1 MVTSWLARVAG
12 CADPTCSEVWR
23 LLLSS
28 VIFHVVLLISLI
40 SLNILII
47 LSYISSNT
55 TRSKQ
60 MATRRNKFIKLSG
73 GFHSVFRKISK
84 HFCGMRDCRC
94 GGIHRNL
101 IAEECNG

>member
-1 MVTSWLARVAG
+1 
-12 CADPTCSEVWR
+12 
-23 LLLSS
+23 
-28 VIFHVVLLISLI
+28 
-40 SLNILII
+40 
-47 LSYISSNT
+47 
-55 TRSKQ
+55 

-73 GFHSVFRKISK
+73 GFHNVPEIKVLVPVDFDVLYDRHKLIELLSDSVFRKISK